1 VRFAFTD
8 EQLEL
13 RAALSQ
19 VLEREC
25 TTADLRAVAES
36 DGIDTAAGRGEQRW
50 AVLGDM
56 GANALLVPEDAG
68 GLGLSQIELVGVLEE
83 AGRVALPEP
92 LAETAC
98 LAAPLTGRADRA
110 GMGGVDVAATGPVP
124 SSTVGEDGR
133 THTPRAAGA
142 VGAEQLVLCARSPTG
157 GWEVHEV
164 APELAEVRHSATLDQ
179 TRPLGSVSWS
189 PSPST
194 LLLEGDDASNAVS
207 ELADRGA
214 FASGAQL
221 LGLTD
226 RMITMSAEY
235 VTARHQFG
243 VPVGSFQAVKHHL
256 ANARVRLE
264 FARPA
269 VYRAAWSLA
278 TADPDR
284 SEHCSMAKALA
295 SDAADLAARVALQV
309 HGAIGY
315 TWECDLHFF
324 MKRAWALSAEW
335 GSARVQRSRV
345 LAAALARAGATP

>member
-1 VRFAFTD
+1 VRFAFTE
-8 EQLEL
+8 EQNEL
-13 RAALSQ
+13 RAAVAQ

-36 DGIDTAAGRGEQRW
+36 DGLDIAAGRGAERW
-50 AVLGDM
+50 SVLREV
-56 GANALLVPEDAG
+56 GADALLVAEDHD
-68 GLGLSQIELVGVLEE
+68 GLGLTAVELVGVLEE
-83 AGRVALPEP
+83 AGRVAQPEP
-92 LAETAC
+92 LGESAC
-98 LAAPLTGRADRA
+98 LAAPVLGRAVRA
-110 GMGGVDVAATGPVP
+110 GVGGVDVTASGVVA
-124 SSTVGEDGR
+124 SS
-133 THTPRAAGA
+133 A
-142 VGAEQLVLCARSPTG
+142 VGAGGICRTPRVAGAFGSERLVLCTEHAGEWTIYAVDSR
-157 GWEVHEV
+157 EVEV
-164 APELAEVRHSATLDQ
+164 AHSPGLDQ
-179 TRPLGSVSWS
+179 TRPLAEVTWAASASSLALG
-189 PSPST
+189 
-194 LLLEGDDASNAVS
+194 GDAAALAVGD
-207 ELADRGA
+207 LADRGA
-214 FASGAQL
+214 FAAAAQL
-221 LGLTD
+221 LGLAD

-235 VTARHQFG
+235 VSARHQFG

-278 TADPDR
+278 TGDPDR

-295 SDAADLAARVALQV
+295 SDAADLAARVGLQV

-345 LAAALARAGATP
+345 LAAALQRASGDR